1 MKSEQLSTLSD
12 LSNILEKGD
21 DIANKSVVL
30 IVDFNLFF
38 EAKLES
44 QEGKPAL
51 DKKYLAKIIQT
62 KASPS
67 ETMKNAFYL
76 I

>member
-1 MKSEQLSTLSD
+1 MKSEQLSLLSD

-38 EAKLES
+38 EVKLES
-44 QEGKPAL
+44 QEGSL
-51 DKKYLAKIIQT
+51 L
-62 KASPS
+62 
-67 ETMKNAFYL
+67 
-76 I
+76 